1 MDPRFS
7 LEQGTGI
14 YTGNELIV
22 KGALESQVG
31 VITGYPGSP
40 LAELFE
46 TLENNKD
53 LFNERGIVAQIANNE
68 ALAAARLNGS
78 QMEGIRAL
86 AVMKSV
92 GLHVAADGL
101 ALGNM
106 VGASPSGGVLVAVG
120 DDTWS
125 EGTQVPADSRF
136 LSQHLYMPVLE
147 PATFQEIKDWVGQ
160 GFELSRRSRLYLT
173 YLVTS
178 NQADGGG
185 SVAVY
190 PNRFASLNR
199 KQRTALD
206 TSAICSDDRVIIPPA
221 TAHKEREVVHQR
233 YPHLWQLAREAG
245 INQILYPPSAASKP
259 LGFITSG
266 LAYTYLEHALHLLG
280 LTGRFPILKLG
291 ITYPVDPHVIAP
303 GQVDAC
309 HLRLQWLT
317 RR

>member
-53 LFNERGIVAQIANNE
+53 LFNEHGIVAQIANNE

-86 AVMKSV
+86 GVMKSV

-106 VGASPSGGVLVAVG
+106 VGASPSGGV
-120 DDTWS
+120 
-125 EGTQVPADSRF
+125 P
-136 LSQHLYMPVLE
+136 
-147 PATFQEIKDWVGQ
+147 
-160 GFELSRRSRLYLT
+160 
-173 YLVTS
+173 
-178 NQADGGG
+178 
-185 SVAVY
+185 
-190 PNRFASLNR
+190 
-199 KQRTALD
+199 
-206 TSAICSDDRVIIPPA
+206 
-221 TAHKEREVVHQR
+221 
-233 YPHLWQLAREAG
+233 
-245 INQILYPPSAASKP
+245 
-259 LGFITSG
+259 
-266 LAYTYLEHALHLLG
+266 
-280 LTGRFPILKLG
+280 
-291 ITYPVDPHVIAP
+291 
-303 GQVDAC
+303 
-309 HLRLQWLT
+309 
-317 RR
+317 